1 MNLFELNEN
10 YRKLQAKFD
19 ESGGISE
26 DMLKDT
32 LDSIDD
38 ERSVK
43 LDNVASWIDNN
54 NSREDWLAKKIK
66 DLSDYKKHLHNQT
79 QSLMEYMTDVIDKS
93 GYKSMKTEHH
103 ILKPRNYRA
112 SVVVSDSMKIPKSYI
127 LAKTEERIDKKRLY
141 KDLKAGTEVPGAHLE
156 PNRKTRIL

>member
-26 DMLKDT
+26 DVLKDT

-66 DLSDYKKHLHNQT
+66 DLSDYKRHLHNQT
-79 QSLMEYMTDVIDKS
+79 TSLMEYMTEAIDDA
-93 GYKSMKTEHH
+93 GYKTLQTKNHV
-103 ILKPRNYRA
+103 LKPRNYRA
-112 SVVVSDSMKIPKSYI
+112 STVVDSLEELPKAYVVT
-127 LAKTEERIDKKRLY
+127 KTEEKVDKKLLY
-141 KDLKAGTEVPGAHLE
+141 SDLKAGKDIPGAHLK
-156 PNRKTRIL
+156 PNRKTVIL